1 MHGRQKRNSRNRNKK
16 RLTCAVCGSSHTTH
30 PTRVFRDLVPLCPDC
45 RVLSE
50 SDIEFRIGLAELKRC
65 RTWDG
70 FIVGKK
76 RKRFERLL
84 HHGNAQVIELAKEM
98 ELEDQ
103 LRSEISAA
111 SKSRDRRLDL
121 LTEAFQDWLG
131 ERDQRISEELWD
143 QLAT

>member
-1 MHGRQKRNSRNRNKK
+1 M
-16 RLTCAVCGSSHTTH
+16 
-30 PTRVFRDLVPLCPDC
+30 
-45 RVLSE
+45 LSE
-50 SDIEFRIGLAELKRC
+50 SDIDFRIGLAELKRC